1 MVSDLNK
8 LGIALKSLD
17 AMNLGTVGVNLANV
31 EAYRTALKGLSVE
44 QSVFALA
51 SKGATEE
58 QIRQILVTNQ
68 ATAEDVEAAMAKAG
82 LTTATQ
88 ALTQAEM
95 VEMATKTGVAKATAE
110 ELLSKI
116 GITATETGQI
126 PVKKQVTRAMLEQAV
141 ASGTLTKAE
150 ASQIATMLGLNA
162 VETTNIGI
170 TNVLTASFTKLWAVI
185 TAHPIGA
192 ILTAIGAVAVGAI
205 AYINKTN
212 KEAEEA
218 LVEAH
223 ENAKQALDDTKNSL
237 SDDKSELQSVNSEL
251 ETTKERLKEI
261 SSIGAPTLTEQ
272 NELTKLSTANA
283 QLEAQQT
290 LLENNIKLKQKA
302 AALDAKELLGTQVE
316 MEYSSIL
323 DGSSITSAT
332 ESYSYDDHAK
342 YQASNLKNAYNIYM
356 KALRD
361 GDVKKQQLAQEL
373 IDASAGDSAV
383 LTSELLEIVES
394 FKYDDGTIIEGYED
408 LYNEYMGMIYNLQS
422 LTNPDTFLEIA
433 KSVTTG
439 KGIDYEKAISEAY
452 NLAYEGNFDVA
463 SLNQDFVKAL
473 ADAGIDESTISYI
486 FKLKQ
491 QEYQLLVDKIN
502 SKYDSSKVQYT
513 YWDGEGKI
521 HHDYEKENSA
531 KADVE
536 KVNQEL
542 NEYARENPI
551 EFQLVSSY
559 DENFIL
565 LDKYIEEEKKKATNS
580 ADYVGDYV
588 ENAIQR
594 IYDEA
599 KVKSD
604 TFNNEITDLTTISQ
618 SVSQIAQQIKPQF
631 DELGEAYKDIF
642 TTDGFTL
649 ENVGNEMLES
659 LRASFQDINDD
670 LQEIGLTP
678 IDSSELDKFLGVLSD
693 VNSTEQEV
701 QQAFN
706 DIATTWLYST
716 DVINGLNDA
725 TAESIEKQL
734 EEMGVINAHEVV
746 TSNLVAKTEALVLQ
760 KQIASAEAIALANNT
775 EFSIAAF
782 LDEAKASEV
791 TRLYLFNLIA
801 AEQVFNNQ
809 DLDVSGKIQKL
820 QELATAYGETAL
832 AANLARLQEQAQ
844 KNGIEL
850 TEADIATYQKNLQ
863 NQLLNIQNAEI
874 DFKRTDT
881 SSASKAGKDSGD
893 AYVEAYEEE
902 LKELENLRDRG
913 EISESEYLSRMKALY
928 EKYFAGISKY
938 QDKYFEEQSKYLEGM
953 KSLYDSALSGISKLM
968 SDQIDSVQ
976 EERDVTITALE
987 EERDARLEVIDAQK
1001 EQLQAEIDLID
1012 EQIEAKQEIIDGIQD
1027 EIDKIRE
1034 ANEER
1039 KRQIELQKAQYEL
1052 ERMQNQRTDLIYKN
1066 GQMVYVADTEGI
1078 RDARENVEDAKL
1090 EIEIAEKEKEISLI
1104 EDEIELLEK
1113 QKDAIQDQIDALD
1126 KQADSIEK
1134 YYSKMITQ
1142 QERYY
1147 DSLIKNME
1155 KQKSKWEELAEIQ
1168 EVAEAYS
1175 AIEQVFGDLGYTVE
1189 DVLNGSTGV
1198 FEDFKTKYIG
1208 LINDMNSNSSFAEGL
1223 SYATGLAEENLGS
1236 FLGKTQEV
1244 SQGLDDLS
1252 SKGEGLSTVADAMD
1266 KIGTSATTLAT
1277 DTEGLDENLSGITDS
1292 LTTIPDGTEV
1302 LSGWATGFTD
1312 LGNAIKGVAEALGLT
1327 EENSIGGLVDALQ
1340 SVSEISLG
1348 STEDGESTG
1357 IIGQFNALK
1366 EAVDSVTS
1374 SISGCA
1380 SGGSEGDASGS
1391 KSSSMSAGATEGG
1404 EGGLVSA
1411 IEKMGESAIE
1421 TLGEGSS
1428 EDGSEGEGEGVIGK
1442 FAQLKTAVD
1451 SVTTAIGT
1459 GEEEEGSGEEGATTL
1474 IGALQKQYEKAEEV
1488 LPEEK
1493 LLFEELLISIEAC
1506 VAALNNMTSSMSA
1519 MFEIG
1524 FPSGGIS
1531 FTPLAKG
1538 TVGKAFAKGTGK
1550 YDGLPHNE
1558 KNALRSEYGQPE
1570 LTVYP
1575 DGTTE
1580 LTTEPTMSDLP
1591 KNTVIFNEEQ
1601 TKRIMDGRGDI
1612 LGNVFRDGTINNDSI
1627 LLSHVGSLQKDDS
1640 GYALMKSFEIYQDM
1654 LSSQIVPTLNTIEN
1668 NTDTVARNISNINN
1682 NNTQPAYVLNGGIN
1696 VTCPNVTDAEI
1707 AKRVGGEIE
1716 KAFFGM
1722 SNYANQ
1728 RSSITR

>member
-1 MVSDLNK
+1 MASTGKVM
-8 LGIALKSLD
+8 LKSLLKPTNLVIAGVTAMIVVLHKTNEAVEEVRERADELSNTFNNNKSDIEGYKDKIEDLYKTINDSGSSLEEVTTARQTLMTVQDELIDKFGDEKETIDLVTQAIYGQSSALDELIKKQWQETKNEFNESDIWNDFANWQEGYSDNIDRMVHEMENAWGNIKMSTSDYFGGEYDDIIKRLEEAGWEYSSAYETFIKGGSVEDLYEEIIDIQTLVGDDMPENFLKSLADD
-17 AMNLGTVGVNLANV
+17 ANELKATLDNYEGMWDNYILNDKIFADDNLADSWKEVND
-31 EAYRTALKGLSVE
+31 AY
-44 QSVFALA
+44 
-51 SKGATEE
+51 
-58 QIRQILVTNQ
+58 
-68 ATAEDVEAAMAKAG
+68 
-82 LTTATQ
+82 
-88 ALTQAEM
+88 
-95 VEMATKTGVAKATAE
+95 TKY
-110 ELLSKI
+110 
-116 GITATETGQI
+116 QN
-126 PVKKQVTRAMLEQAV
+126 AV
-141 ASGTLTKAE
+141 ASGDKTAIEE
-150 ASQIATMLGLNA
+150 ATSGFATSINEVLNDKNVGDSVKDYFKDMYPA
-162 VETTNIGI
+162 LYREVEKWEFKTNIIPEFDTSGLQGKTQSDVLEMLQTEGTQDGESTFNSIIDSAIKYGLILDDDTEGI
-170 TNVLTASFTKLWAVI
+170 QK
-185 TAHPIGA
+185 
-192 ILTAIGAVAVGAI
+192 ILDL
-205 AYINKTN
+205 
-212 KEAEEA
+212 
-218 LVEAH
+218 LVEWGI
-223 ENAKQALDDTKNSL
+223 
-237 SDDKSELQSVNSEL
+237 LQ
-251 ETTKERLKEI
+251 
-261 SSIGAPTLTEQ
+261 
-272 NELTKLSTANA
+272 
-283 QLEAQQT
+283 
-290 LLENNIKLKQKA
+290 
-302 AALDAKELLGTQVE
+302 
-316 MEYSSIL
+316 
-323 DGSSITSAT
+323 
-332 ESYSYDDHAK
+332 
-342 YQASNLKNAYNIYM
+342 
-356 KALRD
+356 
-361 GDVKKQQLAQEL
+361 
-373 IDASAGDSAV
+373 
-383 LTSELLEIVES
+383 
-394 FKYDDGTIIEGYED
+394 GTITD
-408 LYNEYMGMIYNLQS
+408 
-422 LTNPDTFLEIA
+422 TAPKNPD
-433 KSVTTG
+433 
-439 KGIDYEKAISEAY
+439 
-452 NLAYEGNFDVA
+452 
-463 SLNQDFVKAL
+463 
-473 ADAGIDESTISYI
+473 
-486 FKLKQ
+486 
-491 QEYQLLVDKIN
+491 
-502 SKYDSSKVQYT
+502 
-513 YWDGEGKI
+513 
-521 HHDYEKENSA
+521 
-531 KADVE
+531 
-536 KVNQEL
+536 
-542 NEYARENPI
+542 
-551 EFQLVSSY
+551 
-559 DENFIL
+559 
-565 LDKYIEEEKKKATNS
+565 
-580 ADYVGDYV
+580 
-588 ENAIQR
+588 
-594 IYDEA
+594 
-599 KVKSD
+599 
-604 TFNNEITDLTTISQ
+604 EITDLTTISQ
-618 SVSQIAQQIKPQF
+618 SVSQIAQQLKPQF

-734 EEMGVINAHEVV
+734 EEMGVTNAQEVV
-746 TSNLVAKTEALVLQ
+746 DAALNQKKLELAASEEFLAKTGKDLAAATSEEVQAFIWSGQAADETADHFIYLALQ
-760 KQIASAEAIALANNT
+760 KQVAEHPLNT
-775 EFSIAAF
+775 
-782 LDEAKASEV
+782 
-791 TRLYLFNLIA
+791 
-801 AEQVFNNQ
+801 AEDIN
-809 DLDVSGKIQKL
+809 
-820 QELATAYGETAL
+820 
-832 AANLARLQEQAQ
+832 NLALLCSALGVTGELYYKILDLKMAFNAVEAGAPIQAYQGTIDRLQTEIQALLKGENQ
-844 KNGIEL
+844 IE
-850 TEADIATYQKNLQ
+850 IG
-863 NQLLNIQNAEI
+863 
-874 DFKRTDT
+874 FKVPDSGSGSA
-881 SSASKAGKDSGD
+881 SSAGKEAAD

-968 SDQIDSVQ
+968 SNQIDSVQ

-1027 EIDKIRE
+1027 EIDAMRD

-1252 SKGEGLSTVADAMD
+1252 SKGEGLNIVAENMD
-1266 KIGTSATTLAT
+1266 KIGTSATALTT
-1277 DTEGLDENLSGITDS
+1277 NTEGLNENLSTITDS
-1292 LTTIPDGTEV
+1292 LSNLPTSEGLT
-1302 LSGWATGFTD
+1302 GWVEGFNN
-1312 LGNAIKGVAEALGLT
+1312 LGLAIKGVAEALGLA
-1327 EENSIGGLVDALQ
+1327 EENSVGSLITALQ
-1340 SVSEISLG
+1340 SISEVSLG
-1348 STEDGESTG
+1348 GTEEGTG
-1357 IIGQFNALK
+1357 IISQFIALK

-1374 SISGCA
+1374 SISGGA